1 MTNEKTVDVVE
12 LVKSHMTQYGKAV
25 VEDRAIPDFRDGLK
39 PVHRRILWAAHHDL
53 KLTHTTS
60 YAKSA
65 EVVGAT
71 LGNYH
76 PHGDLAVY
84 NAMVTLVGDRYPLIE
99 GQGNFGN
106 HANGPAASR
115 YTECRLTPLAARL
128 FDTVDVV
135 DSVPNYNGKK
145 TEPLVIPSR
154 IPILLMNGA
163 EGIGVGVAT
172 NIPSH
177 NLEELVNALVALV
190 EKPGATDEQ
199 IIKHVRGPDFYMG
212 GVLISSRE
220 DVIKM
225 YKTGHGS
232 LRFRCQFKFEDGK
245 RGMKLLVI
253 TGVPPGFNVASFLEW
268 CKKREDDGTLEYA
281 NDESCEEDG
290 LRIVVGWKNAY
301 SLNKT
306 LLPQLET
313 SVTFHW
319 HITER
324 LKDDITFRRSG
335 LPQMLRDWLD
345 WRRDVEQRHLTL
357 KKDRLLEQ
365 IDRENAKRAAM
376 LNLDKYFQIL
386 KTSNDLEN
394 DVAKK
399 LNVSLKQ
406 ATFILETPS
415 RALAKMNEAALQ
427 KSIETLQKA
436 IEETEGFLTNIDVF
450 IKARLLELKPFYDK
464 RRTEVGAV
472 TEVQEVKKG
481 KLWLLANKEGQI
493 EKNYDTLTAR
503 WAYDFVVCVGETQS
517 TVVTCTRQGL
527 LQPVAVDQIRDGRT
541 GLGDT
546 IAVFVPKAYVIAIDN
561 NGLGCIFTTPTRRT
575 QLIKGNTNIV
585 QCEPVSEKDTLW
597 MWNTDNEDAL
607 VLDGAKLK
615 KKVTGSRRV
624 FRPLVSDDYV
634 GGFVVLR
641 PGDQI
646 VNVNG
651 DILVKPIQL
660 FKSKLKDKR
669 WFVVGDKNVVVHER
683 KRELMNRE
691 QTIEAIKAGDVLGVH
706 RV

>member
-1 MTNEKTVDVVE
+1 MTNEKTVDVVD
-12 LVKSHMTQYGKAV
+12 LVRDHITQYGKAV

-39 PVHRRILWAAHHDL
+39 PVHRRILWATYHDL
-53 KLTHTTS
+53 KITHTTS
-60 YAKSA
+60 FSKSA

-115 YTECRLTPLAARL
+115 YTECRLTALAARL
-128 FDTVDVV
+128 FDTIDVL
-135 DSVPNYNGKK
+135 DTVPNYNGKK

-163 EGIGVGVAT
+163 EGIGVGVST

-177 NLEELVNALVALV
+177 NLEELTNALVALV
-190 EKPGATDEQ
+190 EKPGATDDQ
-199 IIKHVRGPDFYMG
+199 ILKHVRGPDYYMG

-220 DVIKM
+220 DVLKM

-232 LRFRCQFKFEDGK
+232 IRYRCQFKFEDGK
-245 RGMKLLVI
+245 RGIKMLVI
-253 TGVPPGFNVASFLEW
+253 TGAPPGFNITSFMEW

-313 SVTFHW
+313 SVTYQW
-319 HITER
+319 NITER
-324 LKDDITFRRSG
+324 LINDVTFRRSG
-335 LPQMLRDWLD
+335 LPQMMRDWLD
-345 WRRDVEQRHLTL
+345 WRRDVEQKHLTL
-357 KKDRLLEQ
+357 KKEKLLEH

-399 LNVSLKQ
+399 LNVTLKQ
-406 ATFILETPS
+406 AAFILETPS
-415 RALAKMNEAALQ
+415 RALAKMNEASLL

-436 IEETEGFLTNIDVF
+436 IEETDGYLANIDLF
-450 IKARLLELKPFYDK
+450 IKDRLLELKPFFDK

-472 TEVQEVKKG
+472 TEIQTVKKG
-481 KLWLLANKEGQI
+481 KLWLVANREGQI
-493 EKNYDTLTAR
+493 ERNYDTLTAR
-503 WAYDFVVCVGETQS
+503 WAYDFAVCIGEKQD
-517 TVVTCTRQGL
+517 TVMTCTRQGL
-527 LQPVAVDQIRDGRT
+527 LQPTAVEQIRDGRT
-541 GLGDT
+541 GIGDT
-546 IAVFVPKAYVIAIDN
+546 IALFVPRTHVIAIDN
-561 NGLGCIFTTPTRRT
+561 NGLGCIFETPARRT
-575 QLIKGNTNIV
+575 QLVKGSANLV
-585 QCEPVSEKDTLW
+585 QCEPVSEKDTVW
-597 MWNTDNEDAL
+597 MWNTDNDDVIILEGD
-607 VLDGAKLK
+607 KLK
-615 KKVTGSRRV
+615 MKVASSRRM
-624 FRPLVSDDYV
+624 FRPLVCDDYA
-634 GGFVVLR
+634 GGFIVFRPNDIVVNAL
-641 PGDQI
+641 GDT
-646 VNVNG
+646 
-651 DILVKPIQL
+651 LTKPQQL

-669 WFVVGDKNVVVHER
+669 WFVIGDKNVVIYER
-683 KRELMNRE
+683 KRELATRDE
-691 QTIEAIKAGDVLGVH
+691 TIAAIKDSEVLGVI